1 MEETRTRMLE
11 AALDLFSTH
20 GYAGVGTKAIAQ
32 AAGVNEVTLF
42 RSFGSK
48 RELYVEVFRTF
59 AVKPEEIGLPEEFG
73 GRLDAE
79 ILDLG
84 YLLASF
90 FLRNDKVV
98 RMSLKDLDSFPE
110 ILEKLRSSPGVIQAP
125 LAAWFVKV
133 GEVLPLSASPQSLAA
148 TFLSALTGTTIHL
161 SHLGGEDEVM
171 AFVRSF
177 CPVFSRG
184 MLR

>member
-11 AALDLFSTH
+11 AALDQFSTH

-48 RELYVEVFRTF
+48 RELYVEVFRTY
-59 AVKPEEIGLPEEFG
+59 AVKPAELGLPGEFG
-73 GRLDAE
+73 GHLEAE

-110 ILEKLRSSPGVIQAP
+110 ILEALRSSPGLIQAP

-133 GEVLPLSASPQSLAA
+133 GEVLPLSAGPHTLAA

-161 SHLGGEDEVM
+161 SHLAGEDEVM
-171 AFVRSF
+171 AFVRNF